1 MNKRPIQVVSLLV
14 CALGLLFPGCSDR
27 ESSIVP
33 NLVTRGGAS
42 VEVAHTYVTNVLDLA
57 CQQDSGTYDRL
68 GEIMKW
74 VGTLPVS
81 NRVEVFREFCRVMRE
96 PKLPDSSDLNKRN
109 TAYGIYF
116 TVVHAA
122 CLRFSELL
130 EDEEAVWRFML
141 DTFDFFPKEIA
152 RSKNPSFGVLE
163 RTMGMR
169 WDKKIYV
176 GALYENRFH
185 MIRNMFEFDSRFT
198 KYFNA
203 LPVDRRKI
211 WQKNLEQAAA
221 RPIIVHDP
229 KISNQPRVLIEAVP
243 ELAEEYAKRRDRY
256 QRYLE
261 RRKHSEM
268 RGAKFNG
275 QSRGAANQNAVI
287 KGTNVNVSIMTP

>member
-33 NLVTRGGAS
+33 DPVTRGSAS
-42 VEVAHTYVTNVLDLA
+42 VEVAHTYMTNVLDLV
-57 CQQDSGTYDRL
+57 CRQDSGTYDHL
-68 GEIMKW
+68 DEIMKW
-74 VGTLPVS
+74 MGTLSVS

-152 RSKNPSFGVLE
+152 RSKNPSFGILGQS
-163 RTMGMR
+163 TGMR
-169 WDKKIYV
+169 LDREIYV
-176 GALYENRFH
+176 DALYENRFYLV
-185 MIRNMFEFDSRFT
+185 RDMFERRGRFSV
-198 KYFNA
+198 YFND
-203 LPVDRRKI
+203 LPEVRRNKGL
-211 WQKNLEQAAA
+211 KTLEYLAG
-221 RPIIVHDP
+221 RPISIYDP
-229 KISNQPRVLIEAVP
+229 KKNNQSHVSKDADPNFSAVL
-243 ELAEEYAKRRDRY
+243 AKCRRWFSGEN
-256 QRYLE
+256 E
-261 RRKHSEM
+261 RGGGSKQE
-268 RGAKFNG
+268 
-275 QSRGAANQNAVI
+275 SRGLNSTGNCQ
-287 KGTNVNVSIMTP
+287 